1 MYESFADKLKKKIQ
15 SNPIW
20 VVKKDLYSANGI
32 FHKGTYITEMKMKV
46 LDYDYTEYIL
56 SIHSCDMQKEITET
70 VSIKHDE
77 FDDYFGEDK
86 ELVEKLSKFEKADS
100 IKNNILSTLIFVFLF
115 LATAFLLLDVYPH
128 GYRSLLIASTLY
140 FFYWLFGYSFGYST
154 ERKDNF
160 LKKLRQHR
168 TTTA

>member
-1 MYESFADKLKKKIQ
+1 MYESFADKLTKKIQ

-32 FHKGTYITEMKMKV
+32 FHKGTYITEMKV
-46 LDYDYTEYIL
+46 LDYDYTEDIIL
-56 SIHSCDMQKEITET
+56 SIHSCDMPKKTTET

-77 FDDYFGEDK
+77 FDDYLGEDK
-86 ELVEKLSKFEKADS
+86 ELEEKLSKFEKADS

-128 GYRSLLIASTLY
+128 VGYLSLLIAGTLY
-140 FFYWLFGYSFGYST
+140 FFSMLFGYSTLFGDST

-160 LKKLRQHR
+160 LKKL
-168 TTTA
+168 TKEE